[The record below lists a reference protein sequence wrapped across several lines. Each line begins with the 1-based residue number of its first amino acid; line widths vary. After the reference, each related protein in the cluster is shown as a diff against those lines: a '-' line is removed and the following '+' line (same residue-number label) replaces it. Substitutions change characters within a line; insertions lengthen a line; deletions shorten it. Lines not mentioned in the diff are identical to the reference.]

1 MPTLPLLVWDR
12 HAGLG
17 AEVGV
22 AVSRVPGVVRTAD
35 MAGLSLCTI
44 GLTQQSL
51 WPMPRLLSASL
62 LWPAVWSVWAGIW
75 PAARLGEAR
84 QWQTEHQD
92 SAQQGQVLFH
102 RIYLS
107 GFKCAACSRFL
118 ACGQGRRGAGLVNQT
133 MAVCQVPAAW
143 GKGWVKP
150 AWRSG
155 RGRTA

>member
-1 MPTLPLLVWDR
+1 MPTLPLLVRDR

-17 AEVGV
+17 TEVGV
-22 AVSRVPGVVRTAD
+22 AVSRVSSVVYAAD
-35 MAGLSLCTI
+35 MSGLLPCPV
-44 GLTQQSL
+44 GLTLRSL
-51 WPMPRLLSASL
+51 WRMPRLWGASL
-62 LWPAVWSVWAGIW
+62 LRPALWSAWAGIW
-75 PAARLGEAR
+75 PAARLGKAR
-84 QWQTEHQD
+84 QWQAEHQD

-107 GFKCAACSRFL
+107 GFKCAACSRLL

-150 AWRSG
+150 AWCSR
-155 RGRTA
+155 